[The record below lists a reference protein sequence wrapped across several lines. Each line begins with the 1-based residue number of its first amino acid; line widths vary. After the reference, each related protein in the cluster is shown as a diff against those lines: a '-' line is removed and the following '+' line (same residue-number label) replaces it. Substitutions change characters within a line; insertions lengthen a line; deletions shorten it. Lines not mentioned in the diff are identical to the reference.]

1 MVWLGLLTV
10 VGLVFAGSP
19 AMAADVPSQPS
30 APKVALQAD
39 SLAVTWTAPD
49 GLAPTSYRVEV
60 AVSPPE
66 VFAAPPA
73 GDCSAPVL
81 APLLSCTAAGLTP
94 GTTYVVRVI
103 ALIDT
108 SESAPSEPSAPI
120 QFVTVPA
127 EPVVSVTSGPAA
139 LNVTWKQ
146 VATGGSPITSFRVQ
160 LSRSAAGVYTIPA
173 RGTCEGALLN
183 RTCRITG
190 LIEGATYYVRVRAI
204 SRVGAGPWG
213 LSKPIR
219 TLARPDIRLA
229 FGGDVHFEGAASAQ
243 AGAGGLR
250 TLPQIFAGADV
261 SMVNLET
268 AIATSA
274 SSPVSKE
281 YNFRAPAKVLST
293 LAAAGVDVVTEAN
306 NHSIDFGAS
315 GLRTTLNARAHS
327 PIPVV
332 GIGVNTADAI
342 KPWVTEV
349 KGTSIAVF
357 GMVGLDLTYE
367 ENAAVART
375 WPATPTSPGIAV
387 WRNHSTQLLA
397 AVAAWAKK
405 VDVVVV
411 YAHWGKELATCPD
424 AAQRREAALL
434 SKAGASV
441 IIGAHPHVL
450 QGSGWMG
457 HSVVAYSLGNFAWYS
472 TAGRP
477 TGAFLVQVSH
487 GKPSNFSWR
496 PTTYTGSG
504 LPILVKGS
512 AAADTRALLAER
524 SAPGCSGLTA
534 KPGARLA
541 LTVRPCTSS
550 LRPSE
555 RAVPGFE

>member
-1 MVWLGLLTV
+1 
-10 VGLVFAGSP
+10 
-19 AMAADVPSQPS
+19 
-30 APKVALQAD
+30 
-39 SLAVTWTAPD
+39 
-49 GLAPTSYRVEV
+49 
-60 AVSPPE
+60 
-66 VFAAPPA
+66 
-73 GDCSAPVL
+73 
-81 APLLSCTAAGLTP
+81 
-94 GTTYVVRVI
+94 
-103 ALIDT
+103 
-108 SESAPSEPSAPI
+108 
-120 QFVTVPA
+120 
-127 EPVVSVTSGPAA
+127 
-139 LNVTWKQ
+139 VTWKQ
-146 VATGGSPITSFRVQ
+146 IGTGGSTITGYRVQ
-160 LSRSAAGVYTIPA
+160 LSRSATGAYTVPA
-173 RGTCEGALLN
+173 RGTCEGALPN

-190 LIEGATYYVRVRAI
+190 LIEGAMYYVRVRAI

-281 YNFRAPAKVLST
+281 YNFRAPAKVLGT

-306 NHSIDFGAS
+306 NHSVDYGAS
-315 GLRTTLNARAHS
+315 GLRTTLSARAHS

-332 GIGVNTADAI
+332 GIGSNTADAI

-375 WPATPTSPGIAV
+375 WPATPKGPGIAV
-387 WRNHSTQLLA
+387 WHNHSAQILA
-397 AVAAWAKK
+397 AVTAWAEK

-411 YAHWGKELATCPD
+411 YAHWGEELATCPD
-424 AAQRREAALL
+424 AAQLREAALL

-477 TGAFLVQVSH
+477 TGAFFVQVSH

-512 AAADTRALLAER
+512 PAADTRALLAER

-534 KPGARLA
+534 KPGAKLA